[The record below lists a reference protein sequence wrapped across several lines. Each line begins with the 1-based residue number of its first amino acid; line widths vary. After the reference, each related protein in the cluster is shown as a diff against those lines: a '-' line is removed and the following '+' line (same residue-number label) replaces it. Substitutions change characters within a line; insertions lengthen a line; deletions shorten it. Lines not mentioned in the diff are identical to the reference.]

1 MLKATATGLVA
12 MIAGAATPEVWPMDR
27 DLYRGNYRVAVEMLY
42 LDVDFLSRFGFELP
56 MFPQGV
62 QDVYYNDL
70 VVTYLSGQGC
80 TAFRT
85 LSTEWHPYTLQG
97 IVSGL
102 EAIKA
107 TGTSDIVRRVYGS
120 HDASAD
126 EKCSRD
132 LKLIQSAENIQAMNE
147 ELLWS
152 SPSFAWTGKDER
164 DATLELLLERSMLQ
178 KDRRQ

>member
-1 MLKATATGLVA
+1 
-12 MIAGAATPEVWPMDR
+12 MIAGSATPEVWPMDR
-27 DLYRGNYRVAVEMLY
+27 DLYQGNYRVAVEALY

-62 QDVYYNDL
+62 RDVYYNDL

-85 LSTEWHPYTLQG
+85 LSTQWHPYTLQG
-97 IVSGL
+97 MVSGL

-120 HDASAD
+120 RDESAD
-126 EKCSRD
+126 EECSRD
-132 LKLIQSAENIQAMNE
+132 LKMVQSAENIQAMNE

-152 SPSFAWTGKDER
+152 SPSFAWTGEDER
-164 DATLELLLERSMLQ
+164 NATLELLLETLMLQ
-178 KDRRQ
+178 KDRRL